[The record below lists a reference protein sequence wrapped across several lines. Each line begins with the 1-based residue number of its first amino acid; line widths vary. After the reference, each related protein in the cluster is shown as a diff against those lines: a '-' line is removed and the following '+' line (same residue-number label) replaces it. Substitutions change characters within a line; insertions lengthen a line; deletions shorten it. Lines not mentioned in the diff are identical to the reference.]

1 MILTCP
7 ECATSYFVDD
17 SRVPAAGRAVK
28 CSHCGAKWTALPEAT
43 APAAETV
50 PEAAPAAAAPRGA
63 APTADEIVVEGPE
76 PEAVVAPPP
85 EPPRRRPSLTPVER
99 RSSGGGVIGWVAA
112 AAVVVGLVAGLLVF
126 RSEVARLVP
135 ATRPVYASLG
145 LPANPL
151 GLVIEGVKVDPAFQ
165 GGRPV
170 LAVSGRIRNVRAA
183 TVTSPSLRVSLLD
196 KDGKPL
202 AAKVAQPIDPRVP
215 AGAVR
220 HFAIAI
226 VDPPIGVHDLK
237 VTFDDSAK
245 PGASVSPRA
254 AEALAV
260 GPTPLDAQPL
270 PAGSPD
276 ALPKHD

>member
-17 SRVPAAGRAVK
+17 SRVPATGRAVK
-28 CSHCGAKWTALPEAT
+28 CSHCGTKWTALPEAP
-43 APAAETV
+43 APAA
-50 PEAAPAAAAPRGA
+50 PAPAAPAAPLPPRTEVL
-63 APTADEIVVEGPE
+63 PPDEIIVEGAE
-76 PEAVVAPPP
+76 PEAAAPPVP
-85 EPPRRRPSLTPVER
+85 RAPRRPPPPAR
-99 RSSGGGVIGWVAA
+99 RQTGGNVLVWVAA
-112 AAVVVGLVAGLLVF
+112 AAVVVGLIGGLLVF

-135 ATRPVYASLG
+135 ATRPVYASVG

-170 LAVSGRIRNVRAA
+170 LAVSGRIRNVRDAAA
-183 TVTSPSLRVSLLD
+183 TAPSLRVSLLD
-196 KDGKPL
+196 RDGKPL

-215 AGAVR
+215 AGSVR

-226 VDPPIGVHDLK
+226 VDPPSNTHDLK
-237 VTFDDSAK
+237 VTFEEGGKGPSGPA
-245 PGASVSPRA
+245 PRA
-254 AEALAV
+254 AEAV
-260 GPTPLDAQPL
+260 VTGPAPVDAQPL

>member
-28 CSHCGAKWTALPEAT
+28 CSHCGAKWTALPEGPPPAKPAP
-43 APAAETV
+43 APAA
-50 PEAAPAAAAPRGA
+50 PAPSAPLDIEAPL
-63 APTADEIVVEGPE
+63 ADDIVVEGAE
-76 PEAVVAPPP
+76 PQAAVPPAAPAPRRPAPPM
-85 EPPRRRPSLTPVER
+85 RP
-99 RSSGGGVIGWVAA
+99 SGGGNVLAWVAA
-112 AAVVVGLVAGLLVF
+112 AAVVVGLIFGLLVF

-135 ATRPVYASLG
+135 ATRPVYAGVG

-183 TVTSPSLRVSLLD
+183 AATAPSLRVSLLD
-196 KDGKPL
+196 RDGKPL

-215 AGAVR
+215 AGSVR

-226 VDPPIGVHDLK
+226 VDPPANVHDLK
-237 VTFDDSAK
+237 VTFEESGKALGG
-245 PGASVSPRA
+245 PAPRA
-254 AEALAV
+254 AEAVVA
-260 GPTPLDAQPL
+260 GPAPVDAQPL
-270 PAGSPD
+270 PSGSPD
-276 ALPKHD
+276 ALPRHD